1 MKGTMVGYRLGGLVP
16 YWQVQMH
23 VVRNSAGTDSGRADF
38 GGYTKHSTNGISLMF
53 LPHAEHAMHHIM
65 KLNACS

>member
-1 MKGTMVGYRLGGLVP
+1 
-16 YWQVQMH
+16 MH
-23 VVRNSAGTDSGRADF
+23 VVRNFAGTDSGRADF
-38 GGYTKHSTNGISLMF
+38 GGYTKHSTNGIPLMF